1 MYIWTAGRLGTAT
14 FGVLFSVSPPFSF
27 FLAQRWLLLAV
38 FFRFFGLSSFYR
50 SVSRQEVQDGKV
62 SRRACCWF
70 FLSNFFLEASGEK
83 KKRSEFFPPFRCLV
97 FLCCVWVSL
106 FLLFVGLL
114 PSVLQLVSH
123 WLGFFSFCVLHRKK
137 DKWWEETN
145 YTGLTDC
152 LLYSGSAF
160 YSRHFQESLVF
171 LFLFVGWALLG
182 RVRAWAFFSVLFAH
196 VGAAAAT

>member
-1 MYIWTAGRLGTAT
+1 MDSRTSGHRDLWGFV
-14 FGVLFSVSPPFSF
+14 FGFPPLFFF

-70 FLSNFFLEASGEK
+70 FLSHFFLEASEEK
-83 KKRSEFFPPFRCLV
+83 KKRSEFPPLLLSCV
-97 FLCCVWVSL
+97 FVLCVGV
-106 FLLFVGLL
+106 FVPVVCW
-114 PSVLQLVSH
+114 PSSFCAAVGFSH

-145 YTGLTDC
+145 YTVLMDC
-152 LLYSGSAF
+152 LLYSESAF
-160 YSRHFQESLVF
+160 HSRHFQESLVF
-171 LFLFVGWALLG
+171 LSFFSSVGPCWG
-182 RVRAWAFFSVLFAH
+182 RVLAWPFFSVLFAH